1 VRALPDRDAHSY
13 PVIPRKGGAAAIRT
27 RQFGHAISSKKK
39 KKKKRSDHINTSE
52 QQMNANLLR
61 ALASTASSIVAHG
74 ASGADSRA
82 ALANVVADV
91 VVAAADLAV
100 DSSLVLGAADTFEV
114 GGLSLLAGGRVDGA
128 ALGDGDLAVVAGA
141 LAADLDF
148 GAGELGLDVL
158 VYAGVLGC

>member
-1 VRALPDRDAHSY
+1 MLLSH
-13 PVIPRKGGAAAIRT
+13 IPRKGIHVTIR
-27 RQFGHAISSKKK
+27 Q
-39 KKKKRSDHINTSE
+39 KKRSKIFKAELRHPQRLD
-52 QQMNANLLR
+52 NLLG
-61 ALASTASSIVAHG
+61 ALASTTGSVVAHG
-74 ASGADSRA
+74 ASGAHSRA
-82 ALANVVADV
+82 ALADVVADV

-100 DSSLVLGAADTFEV
+100 DGGSIFRPSDTLEVAGLVK
-114 GGLSLLAGGRVDGA
+114 LAGGRVDGA